1 MENKKISDYST
12 LAAICFGIVAIY
24 YTYWGVRNAALAL
37 DNYYNDYMGIGH
49 LFRSFLRLIN
59 NISFGAIAVTVFIKS
74 KKAVAVSS
82 IVCAVSRL
90 IIVLMQISYGGT
102 MFYSIA
108 VIILMSAFA
117 AMFILGSNKNI
128 NINIDIKNIWFV
140 PGVIYF
146 ILNIYDIYEWTSYEY
161 SLEMWT
167 GILMDIVLPCGIILA
182 GLWLKEDVSTEDKE
196 NVNAVFANAYQ
207 ANAGM
212 PNIGDA
218 DRLMKLKDLL
228 DSGIITQE
236 EFDEK
241 KKEILKLT

>member
-12 LAAICFGIVAIY
+12 LAAICIGIVGIY
-24 YTYWGVRNAALAL
+24 YTYWGIRNVAYVL

-59 NISFGAIAVTVFIKS
+59 HISFGAMAVTVFIKN

-90 IIVLMQISYGGT
+90 IIAIVQTISYGEFQ
-102 MFYSIA
+102 FYDIA
-108 VIILMSAFA
+108 VTILISAFA
-117 AMFILGSNKNI
+117 VMFILGSNKNI

-146 ILNIYDIYEWTSYEY
+146 ILNVYTWIAYEY
-161 SLEMWT
+161 SSEMWK

-196 NVNAVFANAYQ
+196 NVNAVFANVYQ

>member
-12 LAAICFGIVAIY
+12 LAAICFGIVAVY
-24 YTYWGVRNAALAL
+24 YTYWGIRNLFYVFE
-37 DNYYNDYMGIGH
+37 YYEFED
-49 LFRSFLRLIN
+49 LCLRLLQLIKDF
-59 NISFGAIAVTVFIKS
+59 SFGAMAVTVFIKN
-74 KKAVAVSS
+74 KKAMAVSL
-82 IVCAVSRL
+82 IVQAASNFA
-90 IIVLMQISYGGT
+90 IAMEQISYGGNPLYNMAT
-102 MFYSIA
+102 FLLI
-108 VIILMSAFA
+108 SAFA
-117 AMFILGSNKNI
+117 VMFILDSNENK
-128 NINIDIKNIWFV
+128 NINIDIKKIWFV

-146 ILNIYDIYEWTSYEY
+146 ILNVYTWIAYGSLSHFSRTWTY
-161 SLEMWT
+161 
-167 GILMDIVLPCGIILA
+167 ILMDIVLPCGIILA